1 MLSITTKDGSL
12 ITLSANVLEQIT
24 YQNSDL
30 EFLKVISSET
40 LADNIPRI
48 SSSADIDILAIF
60 GTLWK
65 ENEWFFLSS
74 FRFIT
79 IVEGENLHGFRSSS
93 LNHKSFT
100 DK

>member
-48 SSSADIDILAIF
+48 SSSADIDILVNF

-65 ENEWFFLSS
+65 ENEWFFPQVYYYCRGGKPS
-74 FRFIT
+74 
-79 IVEGENLHGFRSSS
+79 RSSQF
-93 LNHKSFT
+93 FT
-100 DK
+100 QPQKFYRRIVN